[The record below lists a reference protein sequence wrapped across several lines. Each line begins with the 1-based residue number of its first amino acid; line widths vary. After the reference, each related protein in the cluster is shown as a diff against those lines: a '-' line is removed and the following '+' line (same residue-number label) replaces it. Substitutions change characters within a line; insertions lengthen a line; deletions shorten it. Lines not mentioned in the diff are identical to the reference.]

1 MMKKNI
7 LLIFLLF
14 IGQSIF
20 AQTQAEL
27 EVKTLL
33 NSATKLSDTKQD
45 SAILLVNMALSKATE
60 TKQPMLL
67 FKANRTLGGIYED
80 NNQFEDAKKYYA
92 FALDIAEKK
101 LSDKEKLTM
110 YNDWAIVHKKM
121 KQYSV
126 AREYHLKTIA
136 RATEIQDWEMVE
148 DGYHGLGTLHSML
161 SDWDQAIQYNLKSI
175 EAAEHWGNKSG
186 VVLTMQNM
194 SNIYLKAKNY
204 EMAKK
209 NIERTYNLA
218 LALGDTMRIAAVL
231 RVYANI
237 ELALG
242 HFDTAL
248 EKSLIV
254 KNIFERKN
262 DPSRLAETYLS
273 IADILTEQK
282 KYADAVLYF
291 EKSKALEGLFS
302 PYAKCNFYNKLGK
315 MYFAKHQNKDAILA
329 FEKSLSTLDTV
340 SFKEIAQENHLSL
353 ANIYKNE
360 KKYDEAYLHL
370 NIANQ
375 LGEVLNQEDKQR
387 NLAQAQLKF
396 DVEKRDIEIAAQQ
409 QQITQSKRTTW
420 LLVGGLYLLSALLFF
435 TWKQMKAKQRATQY
449 AELLMKELHHRVKNN
464 LQTITSIMRLQ
475 SRQISDPK
483 VLSILNESRSRLET
497 ISLLHQQLYRT
508 EEVQTV
514 HLQQFISDLIQKL
527 CFTYNFDETLLE
539 KNIDI
544 KPTYIN
550 ADLALPIGLIIN
562 ELLNNSFKYAFDNT
576 EKPSVKITLNTK
588 KFHYAD
594 NGKGFE
600 KIENPETAQTFGFQL
615 ITSLAKQL
623 KAKSHFYN
631 ENGANFEMDFGC

>member
-1 MMKKNI
+1 MKKNI
-7 LLIFLLF
+7 LLIIFSLVGH
-14 IGQSIF
+14 IVF
-20 AQTQAEL
+20 AQTRTEL
-27 EVKTLL
+27 EVTALL
-33 NSATKLSDTKQD
+33 NTASDLSVTKQD
-45 SAILLVNMALSKATE
+45 SAILLANIALNKATE
-60 TKQPMLL
+60 MNQPLLL
-67 FKANRTLGGIYED
+67 FKANRALGYIYEE
-80 NNQFEDAKKYYA
+80 NNQFEDAKKYYIN
-92 FALDIAEKK
+92 ALEITEKS

-136 RATEIQDWEMVE
+136 LATQIQDWEMVE

-175 EAAEHWGNKSG
+175 DAAEHWGNKSG

-194 SNIYLKAKNY
+194 SNIYLKSKNY
-204 EMAKK
+204 DMAKK
-209 NIERTYNLA
+209 NIVRTYDMA
-218 LALGDTMRIAAVL
+218 IALGDTMRIVGVL

-242 HFDTAL
+242 HYDTAL
-248 EKSLIV
+248 EKNYAV
-254 KNIFERKN
+254 KNIFERAN
-262 DPSRLAETYLS
+262 DQSRLAETYLS

-282 KYADAVLYF
+282 KYDQAQVYF
-291 EKSKALEGLFS
+291 EKSKQLENLFS
-302 PYAKCNFYNKLGK
+302 PYTKCTFYNKLGK
-315 MYFAKHQNKDAILA
+315 MYFAKHENKDAILA
-329 FEKSLSTLDTV
+329 FEKSLSSIDTV

-353 ANIYKNE
+353 ATIYRDE
-360 KKYDEAYLHL
+360 KRYDEAYLQLEKSNH
-370 NIANQ
+370 
-375 LGEVLNQEDKQR
+375 LGEILFREDKQR

-396 DVEKRDIEIAAQQ
+396 DVEKRDIEIAVQQ

-420 LLVGGLYLLSALLFF
+420 LLIGGLCLLSALLFF

-483 VLSILNESRSRLET
+483 VLDILNESRSRLET

-514 HLQQFISDLIQKL
+514 HLQQFISDLVQKL

-562 ELLNNSFKYAFDNT
+562 ELLNNSFKYAFENT
-576 EKPSVKITLNTK
+576 EKPIIKITLNTK
-588 KFHYAD
+588 NFHYAD